1 MSVVGIVC
9 NPQSGKDIR
18 RLLSQSTTYD
28 DVDKLNILTRMVS
41 VILSAGDSK
50 VIIMPDRYKFGLRL
64 KSFFSP
70 ADNKRIEVLNMRAV
84 YSEKDTESFAK
95 CMNEQK
101 ADVLIVMGGDGTCRA
116 AAKGIGDLPL
126 IAVSTGTNNVYPS
139 TIEGTVAGMAAA
151 AIAAGYA
158 VPGDCTRR
166 SKLLEIT
173 QNGLFRDVALV
184 EAVFTTE
191 QFRGAKAVWDLPS
204 IRRIFA
210 ARCHP
215 ASIGYSAL
223 MGASCIAYE
232 EDDFGYI
239 ADFSTGL
246 KPNKK
251 VLVAA
256 GTVETIYISKP
267 EKLYLNT
274 AVSALMEHSGT
285 LALDGEREVYFHKGD
300 EIVIS
305 LNRSGPRQVHVDK
318 VMEQALDKGFF
329 NFKM

>member
-1 MSVVGIVC
+1 MGVVGIVC

-28 DVDKLNILTRMVS
+28 DVDKLNILNRMVS
-41 VILSAGDSK
+41 VLLFAGDSK

-64 KSFFSP
+64 KTLFSP

-84 YSEKDTESFAK
+84 YSEKDTEEFAMS
-95 CMNEQK
+95 MNKQN

-116 AAKGIGDLPL
+116 AAKGIGDVPL

-158 VPGDCTRR
+158 ESDECAKR
-166 SKLLEIT
+166 SKLLEIY
-173 QNGLFRDVALV
+173 QNGKSRDVALV

-191 QFRGAKAVWDLPS
+191 QFQGAKAVWNLS
-204 IRRIFA
+204 AIRRIFA

-239 ADFSTGL
+239 ADFSTSQR
-246 KPNKK
+246 PNKK

-256 GTVETIYISKP
+256 GTLETIYISKP
-267 EKLYLNT
+267 QKLELDT
-274 AVSALMEHSGT
+274 PVRILMEHSGI
-285 LALDGEREVYFHKGD
+285 LALDGEREVYFREGD

-305 LNRSGPRQVHVDK
+305 LSRRGPRLVSVEK
-318 VMEQALDKGFF
+318 ALEQALNRGFF
-329 NFKM
+329 KYN